1 MNNEILKLDNQ
12 LCFRLYAVS
21 RRMTRLYQPYLEK
34 FNLTYPQYIVMLVM
48 FENKVMDFKKLSE
61 VVDLKTGTLTPIV
74 QRLEDNGF
82 VSRVK
87 NKQDM
92 RKMNVILTEKGAELQ
107 RQVIEVPLSMAKDLQ
122 ISEEMYMVLIKELDD
137 LATILKNAQVVKNEK

>member
-1 MNNEILKLDNQ
+1 MNDEILRLDNQ

-21 RRMTRLYQPYLEK
+21 RRMTRLYQPFLEK
-34 FNLTYPQYIVMLVM
+34 FNLTYPQYIIMLVM
-48 FENKVMDFKKLSE
+48 FEHKVMDFKDLSK

-74 QRLEDNGF
+74 QRLEEHGF

-92 RKMNVILTEKGAELQ
+92 RKMNVILTEKGKELQ
-107 RQVIEVPLSMAKDLQ
+107 RQVIEVPISMAQQLS
-122 ISEEMYMVLIKELDD
+122 ISEEMYTVLIKELDD
-137 LATILKNAQVVKNEK
+137 LSQILKTATIEKNE

>member
-1 MNNEILKLDNQ
+1 MNDEILRLDNQ

-21 RRMTRLYQPYLEK
+21 RRMTRLYQPFLEK

-48 FENKVMDFKKLSE
+48 FEHKVMDFKDLSK

-74 QRLEDNGF
+74 QRLEEHGF

-92 RKMNVILTEKGAELQ
+92 RKMNVILTEKGKELQ
-107 RQVIEVPLSMAKDLQ
+107 RQVIEVPISMAQQLS
-122 ISEEMYMVLIKELDD
+122 ISEEMYTVLIKELDD
-137 LATILKNAQVVKNEK
+137 LAQILKTATIEKNE